1 MIEIRKFEPDDTDA
15 AVKIWNEVVDDALP
29 FLS

>member
-15 AVKIWNEVVDDALP
+15 AINTRSNINI
-29 FLS
+29 FLYFP